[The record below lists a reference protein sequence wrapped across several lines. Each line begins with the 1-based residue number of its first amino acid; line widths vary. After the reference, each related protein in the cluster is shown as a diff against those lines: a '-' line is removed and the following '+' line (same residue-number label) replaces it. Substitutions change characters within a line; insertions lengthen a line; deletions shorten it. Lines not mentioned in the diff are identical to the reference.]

1 VYTIFGYVKINVIS
15 LQSENETLT
24 ESNIVNMITIQI
36 TLQEKWMACRP
47 LIQKSKKVYN
57 RKPKHK
63 KVYK

>member
-1 VYTIFGYVKINVIS
+1 MYTIFGYVKINVIS

-24 ESNIVNMITIQI
+24 ESNIVTMITIQI

-47 LIQKSKKVYN
+47 LIQKSKKVYY

>member
-1 VYTIFGYVKINVIS
+1 MYALFGYVIISLIS
-15 LQSENETLT
+15 LQSKNETLT
-24 ESNIVNMITIQI
+24 ESNIVTMITIQI

-63 KVYK
+63 KVCK

>member
-1 VYTIFGYVKINVIS
+1 MYCFYLLD
-15 LQSENETLT
+15 LQCDNETLT
-24 ESNIVNMITIQI
+24 ESNIVTMITIQI

-63 KVYK
+63 KECK

>member
-1 VYTIFGYVKINVIS
+1 MYAIFGYVIINVIS
-15 LQSENETLT
+15 LQSQNETLT
-24 ESNIVNMITIQI
+24 ESKIVTMKIIQI

-63 KVYK
+63 MVFK